1 MAGLTACELDVAGER
16 VALRGDGTLF
26 WPRHEL
32 LAVAD
37 VHLGKTESYR
47 AQGVA
52 LPDGVMHDDL
62 VRLAAAVGDTGAR
75 RLVVIGDLIHDAA
88 GVTGVVRESLLR
100 WRQTIPCALDL
111 VLGNHDRRL
120 KVLPEEWQLA
130 IHDPFLRIEP
140 FVFAHERPVD
150 DTFTW
155 LGHLHPV
162 ALLRQGHDCVKVP
175 CFHIGERSGVLP
187 AFTSF
192 SSGAVVDPSPG
203 DRVVAAAQGRA
214 YDITRMV
221 APIR

>member
-16 VALRGDGTLF
+16 LELRGDGTLY
-26 WPRHEL
+26 WARQGL

-47 AQGVA
+47 AHGVA

-62 VRLAAAVGDTGAR
+62 VRLAAAVEDTGAR

-120 KVLPEEWQLA
+120 KVMPEEWQLT
-130 IHDPFLRIEP
+130 IHDPCLRIEP

-162 ALLRQGHDCVKVP
+162 ALLRQGYDCVKVP
-175 CFHIGERSGVLP
+175 CFHLSDGAGILP

-192 SSGAVVDPSPG
+192 STGALIDPIPG
-203 DRVVAAAQGRA
+203 DRIVAVAQGRA
-214 YDITRMV
+214 YDVTRMAV
-221 APIR
+221 PR